1 MTKKLAEISGSV
13 SVLSASLILV
23 LAILVSPV
31 HLPSIPAFSKVPSI
45 SEVPSAPEIAE
56 KEQELSKTT
65 PIPAKSEISAKPAE
79 IYGAP
84 TASFS
89 KSVYGLNKDSSFGRG
104 RNVMSSVLAVS
115 QSAPNFTVTASVTP
129 EEYDMILYCVGHE
142 TRSGSLPH
150 KVLITEV
157 IFNRVQGPHFGST
170 VKEVVLS
177 PGQFDVMVN
186 YEGWGDWVPDE
197 TTLQAVNLVLS
208 GSAPD
213 YSEGAVYFCNPYIV
227 GEGNWFDMTRR
238 VVCEIE
244 GHRFYK

>member
-1 MTKKLAEISGSV
+1 MTKKLAELSGSV
-13 SVLSASLILV
+13 SVLTASLILV
-23 LAILVSPV
+23 LAILISPV
-31 HLPSIPAFSKVPSI
+31 HLPSIPVFRNAPSFD
-45 SEVPSAPEIAE
+45 EVPTPPEKAE
-56 KEQELSKTT
+56 VEQELSKTA
-65 PIPAKSEISAKPAE
+65 PIPAKAE
-79 IYGAP
+79 LSVKKADIYGAP
-84 TASFS
+84 AASFS
-89 KSVYGLNKDSSFGRG
+89 NVVYEIEKEGQMQNGRD
-104 RNVMSSVLAVS
+104 VMSSVLAVS
-115 QSAPNFTVTASVTP
+115 QSVPNFTVTAQVSP
-129 EEYDMILYCVGHE
+129 EEYDLILYCVGHE

-157 IFNRVQGPHFGST
+157 IFNRVQGPKFGST
-170 VKEVVLS
+170 VRDVVLA

-186 YEGWGDWVPDE
+186 YQGWGDWVPDE

-227 GEGNWFDMTRR
+227 GEGNWFDMTRK

>member
-1 MTKKLAEISGSV
+1 MTKKLAELSGSV

-31 HLPSIPAFSKVPSI
+31 HLPSIPAFRQTPSFDEI
-45 SEVPSAPEIAE
+45 PSAPEKVE
-56 KEQELSKTT
+56 MEQELSKTA
-65 PIPAKSEISAKPAE
+65 PIPAKEELSAKKAD

-84 TASFS
+84 VASYS
-89 KSVYGLNKDSSFGRG
+89 KAIYGLDKDAYAQSGRDM
-104 RNVMSSVLAVS
+104 MSSVLAVN
-115 QSAPNFTVTASVTP
+115 QSVPNFTVTASVSP

-150 KVLITEV
+150 KILITEV
-157 IFNRVQGPHFGST
+157 IFNRVQGPKFGSS
-170 VKEVVLS
+170 VRDVVLA

-186 YEGWGDWVPDE
+186 YQGWGDWVPDE